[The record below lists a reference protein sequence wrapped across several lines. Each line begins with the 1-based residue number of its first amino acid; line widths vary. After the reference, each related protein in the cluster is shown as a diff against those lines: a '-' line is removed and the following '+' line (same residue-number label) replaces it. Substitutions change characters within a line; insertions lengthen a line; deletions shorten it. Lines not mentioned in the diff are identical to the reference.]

1 MLQINVVMLGELAS
15 PGVRHS
21 RVQQN
26 TSGLPDA
33 STSMR
38 GDPPF
43 IHVPVVIL
51 TTGGQLQPNRR
62 VTSIRL
68 GACFAGTER
77 RADSG
82 QRS

>member
-1 MLQINVVMLGELAS
+1 MTLQINAVMLGELAS

-26 TSGLPDA
+26 ASGLPDV

-43 IHVPVVIL
+43 VRIPVVKM
-51 TTGGQLQPNRR
+51 TAGKQL
-62 VTSIRL
+62 
-68 GACFAGTER
+68 
-77 RADSG
+77 
-82 QRS
+82 

>member
-1 MLQINVVMLGELAS
+1 MADSNAQSRQAVTHPLRLTPIMLLQINTVMLGELAS

-26 TSGLPDA
+26 TSGLPNV

-43 IHVPVVIL
+43 IRIPVVKI
-51 TTGGQLQPNRR
+51 TAGKQL
-62 VTSIRL
+62 
-68 GACFAGTER
+68 
-77 RADSG
+77 
-82 QRS
+82 

>member
-1 MLQINVVMLGELAS
+1 MPTRSVCLVTLSLSEAGPGRFGGQASVTDICHARCHARMRGELAS

-26 TSGLPDA
+26 ASGLPNA

-43 IHVPVVIL
+43 IH
-51 TTGGQLQPNRR
+51 
-62 VTSIRL
+62 
-68 GACFAGTER
+68 F
-77 RADSG
+77 
-82 QRS
+82 